1 MAPGILEIA
10 SALYAT
16 IPPQFQEYFPMAKKP
31 VYRIIFHNQDKIY
44 EVYAHGVHQ
53 GSLFGFIEI
62 EKFLFGERTS
72 LVVDPSEENLKTE
85 FANVSRTYIP
95 MHAVIRIDEVNKQGT
110 AKIIQGTEQNTNI
123 TPFPVYTTTDTGKK
137 S

>member
-1 MAPGILEIA
+1 
-10 SALYAT
+10 
-16 IPPQFQEYFPMAKKP
+16 MAKKP
-31 VYRIIFHNQDKIY
+31 IYRIIFHNQDKIY
-44 EVYAHGVHQ
+44 EVYAHEVHQ

-62 EKFLFGERTS
+62 EQFMFGERTS

-85 FANVSRTYIP
+85 FANVSRTFIP

-110 AKIIQGTEQNTNI
+110 AKIIQGAEQGTNI
-123 TPFPVYTTTDTGKK
+123 TPFPVYTSTDNSKK